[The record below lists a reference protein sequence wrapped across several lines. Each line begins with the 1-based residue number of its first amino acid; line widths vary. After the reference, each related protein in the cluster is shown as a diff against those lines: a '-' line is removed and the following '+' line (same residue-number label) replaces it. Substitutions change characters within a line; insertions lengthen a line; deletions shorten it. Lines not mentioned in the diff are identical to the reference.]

1 MLIKSVFWYMNQRD
15 VIASVS
21 LGTMVNEF
29 ALHVDNRFMCNSSV
43 AIERFNQDRL
53 NDPYISIQW
62 FCNAHEYLKTVFFSS

>member
-1 MLIKSVFWYMNQRD
+1 MIYELNQRY

-21 LGTMVNEF
+21 LGTMVNES
-29 ALHVDNRFMCNSSV
+29 ALHVDNRSICNSSV